1 MTEYISLS
9 HGSGGA
15 LTQKLIREIFAAAFD
30 NAYLR
35 KLDDASVVTLAR
47 GRYAMTT
54 DSFVVDPIVFPGG
67 DIGKLAVCG
76 TVNDLASCAAE
87 PGYLSASF
95 VIEEGLSL
103 DVLKSVV
110 SSMARE
116 ARHQHVPIVTGDT
129 KVVPRG
135 KADKLFINTTGIGLV
150 HKSLEAK
157 MIRPGDRILIN
168 GPMAQHG
175 LSVLAARQGFE
186 SEEALKSDCKSLWAI
201 VKLLLQ
207 EHVDV
212 RFMRDPTRGGVSAA
226 ANEIAQSS
234 GFSLALIENKIP
246 ITASCKSFCEI
257 LGLEPLDIANEGKM
271 LFIIGEKDALRAL
284 RILKAV
290 PSCRRA
296 SVIGEVLPERR
307 AKVYL
312 KTVAGGSRVL
322 GMPVTEAL
330 PRIC

>member
-1 MTEYISLS
+1 MKEYISLS

-15 LTQKLIREIFAAAFD
+15 LTRKLVHEIFAAAFD

-35 KLDDASVVTLAR
+35 KLDDASVVTLAG

-76 TVNDLASCAAE
+76 TVNDLASCGAE
-87 PGYLSASF
+87 PKYLSASF
-95 VIEEGLSL
+95 VIEEGFALGSL
-103 DVLKSVV
+103 RTIV

-116 ARHQHVPIVTGDT
+116 AREQKTAIVTGDT

-135 KADKLFINTTGIGLV
+135 KADKLFINTTGIGFV
-150 HKSLEAK
+150 HKLLDTK
-157 MIRPGDRILIN
+157 KIRPGDKILIN
-168 GPMAQHG
+168 GPVAQHG
-175 LSVLAARQGFE
+175 LSILASRQGFE
-186 SEEALKSDCKSLWAI
+186 GRTSIKSDCKSLWGI

-212 RFMRDPTRGGVSAA
+212 HFMRDPTRGGVSAA
-226 ANEIAQSS
+226 ANEIAQSC
-234 GFSLALIENKIP
+234 GFSLALLEKRIP
-246 ITASCKSFCEI
+246 ATASCRSLCEI

-271 LFIIGEKDALRAL
+271 LFFVGESDAPKALRLL
-284 RILKAV
+284 RSV
-290 PSCRRA
+290 PSCRQA
-296 SVIGEVLPERR
+296 ALIGEVLSEKKS
-307 AKVYL
+307 KVYL
-312 KTVAGGSRVL
+312 ETSAGGSRVL
-322 GMPVTEAL
+322 GMPVTDAI